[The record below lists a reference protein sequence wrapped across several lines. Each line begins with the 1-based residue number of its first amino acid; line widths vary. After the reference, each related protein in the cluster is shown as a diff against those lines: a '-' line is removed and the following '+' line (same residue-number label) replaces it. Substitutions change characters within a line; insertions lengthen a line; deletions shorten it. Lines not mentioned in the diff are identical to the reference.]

1 VFKIAEANIHAQAR
15 RYEQALGIL
24 EVALSINPGNYP
36 LAMSYAETLIKA
48 NRPAEAEAVL
58 LALTNDRKNDELI
71 WYLLAE
77 AFGLANNIP
86 GVHWARAEFFVLNG
100 NFDQAIKQLGYA
112 LPLVRGNFQQD
123 AKIKQRMEE
132 IWELRSQTD

>member
-1 VFKIAEANIHAQAR
+1 
-15 RYEQALGIL
+15 
-24 EVALSINPGNYP
+24 
-36 LAMSYAETLIKA
+36 MSYAETLIKA
-48 NRPAEAEAVL
+48 NRPAEAESVL
-58 LALTNDRKNDELI
+58 LALANDRKNDEQI

-112 LPLVRGNFQQD
+112 LPLVRSNFQQE

-132 IWELRSQTD
+132 IWALRAQID

>member
-1 VFKIAEANIHAQAR
+1 
-15 RYEQALGIL
+15 
-24 EVALSINPGNYP
+24 
-36 LAMSYAETLIKA
+36 
-48 NRPAEAEAVL
+48 
-58 LALTNDRKNDELI
+58 
-71 WYLLAE
+71 LAE